1 MISSGIPHYWS
12 WGPSQTAASDILYA
26 CSSSYSLL
34 TNLQLLVG
42 DGPLN
47 FKTTLDVDSFLISD
61 LSIAQTN
68 WLAQSASAFCKQGA
82 KKTEI
87 RIAAD

>member
-1 MISSGIPHYWS
+1 M
-12 WGPSQTAASDILYA
+12 
-26 CSSSYSLL
+26 
-34 TNLQLLVG
+34 G

-87 RIAAD
+87 RIAADWDVNILYTIAVIVNYLDIIE